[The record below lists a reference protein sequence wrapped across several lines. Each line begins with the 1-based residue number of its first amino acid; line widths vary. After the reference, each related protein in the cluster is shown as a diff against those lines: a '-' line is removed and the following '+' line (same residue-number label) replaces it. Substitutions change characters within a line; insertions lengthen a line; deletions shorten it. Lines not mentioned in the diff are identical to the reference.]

1 MYFYFLVGY
10 FISQY
15 VKNIF
20 QTSRYQGIVKA
31 TVSGVNEDLKF
42 KISEGSGQ
50 LQFWSEPSEMLNLT
64 FPNTQKTLAFNIL

>member
-42 KISEGSGQ
+42 KLSEGSGQ
-50 LQFWSEPSEMLNLT
+50 LQFWSEPSEILNLRSSNNPEPVAST
-64 FPNTQKTLAFNIL
+64 IP